1 MAQISNFWGF
11 IRILTEMFRIALSSL
26 RANKLRTILTL
37 LGIIVGVASVIAVV
51 TIING
56 LDQTVASTFSAQGST
71 VFTVSKRPLVIK
83 SREEFIKFNK
93 RKDVTKDDLEAIQ
106 RLCTLCWRIGYSV
119 NGRSTVK
126 GGEAASSENVPV
138 QGVTLSM
145 FDINAYTVEAGR
157 LWTTEEGNAGQN
169 VAVIGS
175 DILKNVFNDISP
187 EKVNGQK
194 IRVNGSE
201 FRIIGTITPMGSI
214 LGISRDNF
222 VMIPSSAGERMFGSR
237 ESLVINIQVQN
248 SSSFEEA
255 KEQVSSIMRNRRG
268 KNTIIN
274 SDGET
279 EQDEGFSVESQDV
292 FIGLYKSATD
302 NIYLVTIGVAAISL
316 VVGGIVVMNIML
328 VSVTERTKEVG
339 LRKAV
344 GATQR
349 DILLQFLIE
358 ALTVT
363 AIGGTIGVFVG
374 FVLAFLISLA
384 IGFPMQMSANAAI
397 LGVGVSS
404 IVGIISGLYPAWR
417 ASKLVPIE
425 ALRKE

>member
-1 MAQISNFWGF
+1 MSTI
-11 IRILTEMFRIALSSL
+11 LSSL
-26 RANKLRTILTL
+26 RIYSELFKIAIGSLRSSKLRTFLTL
-37 LGIIVGVASVIAVV
+37 LGIIVGVSAVIAVV

-71 VFTVSKRPLVIK
+71 VFTISKRPMVIT
-83 SREEFIKFNK
+83 SREDLIKFNK
-93 RKDVTKDDLEAIQ
+93 RKDITKDDLAAVQ

-119 NGRSTVK
+119 NGRTTIK
-126 GGEAASSENVPV
+126 GGNSVSEGVAA

-145 FDINAYTVEAGR
+145 FDINAYTIEAGR
-157 LWTTEEGNAGQN
+157 MWTQEEGDAGQN
-169 VAVIGS
+169 VVVVGS
-175 DILKNVFNDISP
+175 DILKNVFNEIPP
-187 EKVNGQK
+187 ERAIGEH
-194 IRVNGSE
+194 IRVNGIE
-201 FRIIGTITPMGSI
+201 FRIIGTLTPMGSI
-214 LGISRDNF
+214 LGASRDNF
-222 VMIPSSAGERMFGSR
+222 VMFPVSVGERMFGSR
-237 ESLVINIQVQN
+237 ESLVINVQVQN
-248 SSSFEEA
+248 SSQFDDA
-255 KEQVSSIMRNRRG
+255 KEQVRNIMRNRRG
-268 KNTIIN
+268 KTLTVGTN
-274 SDGET
+274 GET
-279 EQDEGFSVESQDV
+279 EEDEGFSVESQDV

-328 VSVTERTKEVG
+328 VSVTERTTEIG

-349 DILLQFLIE
+349 DILSQFLIE

-363 AIGGTIGVFVG
+363 AIGGVIGVFTG
-374 FVLAFLISLA
+374 FGLAFLISLA
-384 IGFPMQMSANAAI
+384 IGFPMQMSVNAAI

-417 ASKLVPIE
+417 ASKLSPIE